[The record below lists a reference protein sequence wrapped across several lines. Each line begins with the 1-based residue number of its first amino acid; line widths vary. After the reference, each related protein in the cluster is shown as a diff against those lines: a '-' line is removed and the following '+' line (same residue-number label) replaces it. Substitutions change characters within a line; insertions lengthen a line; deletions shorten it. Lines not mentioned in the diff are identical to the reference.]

1 MLLFRVA
8 MQSKCEWLLD
18 VLWMR
23 IQIVRKWIDKIG
35 TRPPQQMRHFAA
47 VTECF
52 REVSMDTNLG
62 APADGSM
69 SSVLVQ
75 CAWCAGVYTSM
86 VHVNGTAPDGDCLKP
101 ACTAVLLSW
110 IVSGGLWWHQPP
122 V

>member
-1 MLLFRVA
+1 

-62 APADGSM
+62 APA
-69 SSVLVQ
+69 
-75 CAWCAGVYTSM
+75 
-86 VHVNGTAPDGDCLKP
+86 
-101 ACTAVLLSW
+101 AVLLSW